1 MAFDHGFLLTRT
13 LLTLATDQQARVTV
27 VTAVDSLKGRGEDT
41 LCFWKSQSNP
51 CGRRLAGSGAPPGNN
66 GLKHVPTP
74 TGTRFHWFRLH
85 FSCRAHIR
93 VTNATIAMLVTKNT
107 KPPDARCLPVSG
119 PASSNPAKALSPPLF
134 SPRAPPRRTPR
145 AGNTVCHE
153 AEQKPASARWFSA
166 ASGRHSKQVK
176 APFLAPVQKGRH

>member
-13 LLTLATDQQARVTV
+13 LLTLATDQQTRVTV

-41 LCFWKSQSNP
+41 LLLEEPNP
-51 CGRRLAGSGAPPGNN
+51 CGRRLARSGEPPGNN
-66 GLKHVPTP
+66 GLKHVPTL
-74 TGTRFHWFRLH
+74 TGTLFHWFRLH
-85 FSCRAHIR
+85 FCRAHIR
-93 VTNATIAMLVTKNT
+93 MTNATIAMLVTKNT

-119 PASSNPAKALSPPLF
+119 PASSNQAKALSPPLF

-166 ASGRHSKQVK
+166 ASGRHSKASK
-176 APFLAPVQKGRH
+176 STLLGSSAERSALT